1 MNVSV
6 NKKEKSGRAE
16 SALPFRTAPDR
27 VNVREMSMCMFGSGG
42 TCCHTCNMGPCQ
54 IIDGVQDLIGVCG
67 ATADTVEARNFARMV
82 GAGVSSQIEEA
93 RQIVKT
99 FMATARGET
108 PYAIFDEQR
117 LTELA
122 HSFGIDPKGMDKNKV
137 ALAVGESV
145 LADFEGRN
153 GELTL
158 LKLAPEER
166 RQIWQTLRVAP
177 RGLDR
182 EVVELMHR
190 THMGVDQEY
199 INIIRQASRCA
210 LADSWGASLLATR
223 LGDIMFKREAMP
235 AGSGGNMVKRDQVNI
250 VVFNQSPLPIAALRE
265 ASADPELNALL
276 QTTKAKGINL
286 VCGSI
291 GRQETL
297 LSTGA
302 VEVMVAC
309 GSCVMPSL
317 AGIAQAFHT
326 RIITF
331 GASVQMVE
339 AEDHALTGPE
349 ARDNAKII
357 LKMAIE
363 NLGKRGDCSIPS
375 PPAREEELQPVDIM
389 RMGEG
394 EKIAGQLKKG
404 AIRGIGMVIGCDN
417 YRHNEAAH
425 LQVAQLLLK
434 NDILVLTS
442 GCAAESLAR
451 AGLLR
456 QETLEKVVGPG
467 LREACSELGLPPVLS
482 LGTCLDSSRLLIF
495 AAGLVNEGGLGR
507 DLADLPLA
515 AVAPLWTSEK
525 IVATGQ
531 GLVASGITTFFREL
545 PITGSRQ
552 MLEYLL
558 DKCRDEYGANW
569 VLEEDPLRL
578 ARGVISHIDKKR
590 AALDLQ
596 TGGGEKQP

>member
-6 NKKEKSGRAE
+6 NKKEKSGCAKSVLSLRA
-16 SALPFRTAPDR
+16 TPDR
-27 VNVREMSMCMFGSGG
+27 VSDRGMPRCMFGSNG
-42 TCCHTCNMGPCQ
+42 TCCRTCNMGPCQ
-54 IIDGVQDLIGVCG
+54 IVDGVQALIGVCG
-67 ATADTVEARNFARMV
+67 ATADTVAARNFARMV

-93 RQIVKT
+93 RQLVKT
-99 FMATARGET
+99 FKAAARGET
-108 PYAIFDEQR
+108 PYGNFDEQR

-122 HSFGIDPKGMDKNKV
+122 HSFRIDPRGMDKNKV
-137 ALAVGESV
+137 ALAVAESV

-166 RQIWQTLRVAP
+166 RRIWQNLRVAP

-199 INIIRQASRCA
+199 INIIRQISRCA
-210 LADSWGASLLATR
+210 LADGWGASMLSTWI
-223 LGDIMFKREAMP
+223 GDLMFKKEVMP
-235 AGSGGNMVKRDQVNI
+235 AGSGGNTVKRDRVNI
-250 VVFNQSPLPIAALRE
+250 VVFSQSPLPIAALRE

-276 QTTKAKGINL
+276 QAARAKGINL

-291 GRQETL
+291 GQQEAL

-326 RIITF
+326 RIITS
-331 GASVQMVE
+331 GAALQMAG
-339 AEDHALTGPE
+339 AEDHALTG
-349 ARDNAKII
+349 ARGRDNAIII
-357 LKMAIE
+357 LKTAIE
-363 NLGKRGDCSIPS
+363 NFGKRGDYSIPS
-375 PPAREEELQPVDIM
+375 SSARKEESQPVDVR
-389 RMGEG
+389 RMEEG
-394 EKIAGQLKKG
+394 RGIAGQLKKG
-404 AIRGIGMVIGCDN
+404 TIRGIGMLIGCNN
-417 YRHNEAAH
+417 YRYNEAAH

-451 AGLLR
+451 AGLMR
-456 QETLEKVVGPG
+456 QETVEKVAGPG
-467 LREACSELGLPPVLS
+467 LREACGELSLPPVLS
-482 LGTCLDSSRLLIF
+482 LGTCLNSSRLLIF

-507 DLADLPLA
+507 DLSDLPLA
-515 AVAPLWTSEK
+515 AAVPLWTSEK
-525 IVATGQ
+525 IVASGQ
-531 GLVASGITTFFREL
+531 YLVASGITTFCREL
-545 PITGSRQ
+545 PITGSRL

-569 VLEEDPLRL
+569 VLEEDPQRL
-578 ARGVISHIDKKR
+578 AQGVISHIDKKR
-590 AALDLQ
+590 AALDL
-596 TGGGEKQP
+596 